1 MTKTIVIF
9 GAGPGMGVEVG
20 RRYGQE
26 GYRVVLIA
34 RRKER
39 IDGFAEQMGKEG
51 ISAIAIPAD
60 LSKVDE
66 ISILIKTIKAQV
78 GNIDALYFGPEA
90 SAGFIP
96 AYELTVDI
104 ARAKLDL
111 LFLSC
116 VAILNEV
123 LPEMRER
130 KSGEI
135 LAAFGGSGATGH
147 PFLSGPGPAMAATR
161 NMLNALHGELAGEGI
176 YVGMLTVS
184 AFVKNSDAV
193 ALIAAGNYKLD
204 LPADFTKPFSS
215 MPDVEGSV
223 LADILWQAAQ
233 QRTDVDLFYPPRG

>member
-20 RRYGQE
+20 RKYGQE
-26 GYRVVLIA
+26 GYQVVLVA

-39 IDGFAEQMGKEG
+39 IEKFAEQLGKEG

-66 ISILIKTIKAQV
+66 ISSLIKAIKARV
-78 GNIDALYFGPEA
+78 GDINAIYFGPEA
-90 SAGFIP
+90 SSGFIP

-123 LPEMRER
+123 LPEMRAR

-176 YVGMLTVS
+176 YVGMLTVT
-184 AFVKNSDAV
+184 AFVNNSDAV
-193 ALIAAGNYKLD
+193 AAIASGEFKLD
-204 LPADFTKPFSS
+204 LPPGFH

-223 LADILWQAAQ
+223 LAGILWQAAQ
-233 QRTDVDLFYPPRG
+233 QRREVDLFYPPRD